1 MTNNNSKPDEFGK
14 NISGYSKFHLEAD
27 RTTRGMG
34 ITISGVIGV
43 SSFSDCEIML
53 KTHSGRIKI
62 EGARLDIR
70 VYESGTVEI
79 CGKVKEIGF
88 IYGKN

>member
-1 MTNNNSKPDEFGK
+1 MTNNNSKSAEFGK

-27 RTTRGMG
+27 RSTRGMT

-43 SSFSDCEIML
+43 SSFSDCEIIL

-62 EGARLDIR
+62 TGARLDIR

-79 CGKVKEIGF
+79 CGKVCGVEF